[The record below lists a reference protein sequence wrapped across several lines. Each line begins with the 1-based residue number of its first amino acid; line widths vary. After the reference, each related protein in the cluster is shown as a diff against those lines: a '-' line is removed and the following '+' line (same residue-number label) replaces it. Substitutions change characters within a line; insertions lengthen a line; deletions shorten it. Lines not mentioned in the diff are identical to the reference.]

1 MNIVKKARKL
11 LAAVLCL
18 VMLLMSLG
26 TVAFAEGTKCYVV
39 LGDSIGYG
47 SGIRNSVEA
56 CYGKI
61 VADTNGYEY
70 ANHAIPGHTT
80 TNLIARLG
88 EEKVKADVARADIIS
103 ISIGG
108 NDFLMNNLYGLMYDA
123 MVVGDY
129 SKFDEIGNK
138 FYNNFSLIVEKIRAL
153 NSDAVILMQTLYN
166 PQSGYLRAPY
176 QQGADRINAAINR
189 YSENNPGEIIIVDVG
204 VALGDDMEN
213 YASDCVH
220 PSAKGNEEIAKV
232 VLSEIKKLDPN
243 AKTEPVIAVKGEDIR
258 NVSFAGMISSMGV
271 FFHILS
277 VILGPIYRFIARIP
291 MPYM

>member
-1 MNIVKKARKL
+1 MKKARKTT
-11 LAAVLCL
+11 AVVLCL

-108 NDFLMNNLYGLMYDA
+108 NDFLMSNLYGLMFDA
-123 MVVGDY
+123 MVKGDY
-129 SKFDEIGNK
+129 SKFDAIGNS
-138 FYNNFSLIVEKIRAL
+138 FYKNFCTIMELIRGL
-153 NSDAVILMQTLYN
+153 NSDAAVLMQTLYN

-176 QQGADRINAAINR
+176 QQGADRINAAIER
-189 YSENNPGEIIIVDVG
+189 YAEAHPGDIIIVDVAS
-204 VALGDDMEN
+204 ALNSDMAN
-213 YASDCVH
+213 FASDAIH
-220 PSAKGNEEIAKV
+220 PSAQGNEEIAKL
-232 VLSEIKKLDPN
+232 VLSEINKLYPES
-243 AKTEPVIAVKGEDIR
+243 KTEPVINTKGDDIR
-258 NVSFAGMISSMGV
+258 NATFAGTINAMGV

-277 VILGPIYRFIARIP
+277 LILGPIYSFIARIP